1 MAEEFTLA
9 PMRRLLKRFGD
20 LRVSVEA
27 SEELRRVIGRYGE
40 RIARAA
46 VAHALREGRRTVLAR
61 DVRAA
66 EREVDA
72 GGRGGP

>member
-9 PMRRLLKRFGD
+9 PMRRLLKKFGD

-27 SEELRRVIGRYGE
+27 SEELRKFIGEYGE
-40 RIARAA
+40 HLAKVA
-46 VAHALREGRRTVLAR
+46 VTHALKEGRRTVLAR

-66 EREVDA
+66 KEEIE
-72 GGRGGP
+72 GLK